1 MADPRPVQ
9 DDRRP
14 DSASSVYFLSLHHS
28 LSILESTLAPIQRH
42 LVEVRPDYALQSIQ
56 QVLQAIETPRQ
67 IILENIHVF
76 GDAIATRWMEWPVEK
91 RREVLSTAW
100 ARVATLQAHIT
111 SPIVDQQL
119 ARLNK
124 ATHCGP
130 DWLHDEAL
138 YCDAS
143 TFLRLL
149 DVRAK
154 NPPSRWA
161 AFDCRQQ
168 IDDDDDQNPL
178 PLLWS
183 DLYLHLCGSNYGQKA
198 EDDAKLA
205 GTWTIAAYRYGL
217 STAHNQYKI
226 MQTLRFVSK
235 AIVADSKPS
244 SYREWTAL
252 AANGFQDHDVVTPAG
267 SYFDQ
272 CTSSPPVLDLAELAA
287 TIDRQVQ
294 RLLDEIKM
302 MQTDPSYMQHYVS
315 RLKADAAIDEGQV
328 PAEQQSMIIARMFL
342 SDWSENLLIW
352 RRLQLATSQ
361 VLRLVGK
368 SGLCVKPGQGVSAHV
383 HWAITYLLQVAELC
397 LSMQR
402 TRVAQQLP
410 FTRAF
415 HEYFSYS
422 IESQGPVLLK
432 SKYNDAKT
440 KERSAV
446 DWQVT
451 FIHALAKH
459 EVTQDCNVIERA
471 FRRFETAMTSKDH
484 NADIDERLC
493 CLLAD
498 LTITDQLATSV
509 RYCQIG
515 PPIALES
522 GTDTV
527 SFPFHRDIKVSVPAR
542 LASDESTKRI
552 GLQLQTLA
560 RVPWPSG
567 PKDMAWCEKTVP
579 IRQNL
584 RELWDEVRIDLDRA
598 STILIQK
605 QLIVKLDIKY
615 DTQPSHVAVV
625 ERGRAQCYVIS
636 YTPPEA
642 SGNVSVPRVNDTLL
656 DQASSTSREITNSQA
671 QLKSQSFV
679 GSKPNVPP
687 PKLPQRYPTAK
698 PDYPSRISVNKG
710 SFTVLQGIFR
720 TVNYQGKKSLEW
732 SLLVK
737 TMRKAGCKVEPQRGS
752 AWSFEYGKSMIS
764 LHRPHPKSYYEHQ
777 EVRKVAY
784 RLFWNFGWTAASFVL
799 EEKNED

>member
-1 MADPRPVQ
+1 MA
-9 DDRRP
+9 
-14 DSASSVYFLSLHHS
+14 A
-28 LSILESTLAPIQRH
+28 
-42 LVEVRPDYALQSIQ
+42 
-56 QVLQAIETPRQ
+56 
-67 IILENIHVF
+67 
-76 GDAIATRWMEWPVEK
+76 RWMEWPVEK
-91 RREVLSTAW
+91 RRDVLCTAW
-100 ARVATLQAHIT
+100 ARVATSQARVT

-119 ARLNK
+119 AHLNK
-124 ATHCGP
+124 TTHNGP

-138 YCDAS
+138 YRDAS
-143 TFLRLL
+143 TFHRLL
-149 DVRAK
+149 DVRAN

-168 IDDDDDQNPL
+168 IDNDDDHLDPP

-183 DLYLHLCGSNYGQKA
+183 DLYLHLCGPHYGQKA
-198 EDDAKLA
+198 EDDANLA
-205 GTWTIAAYRYGL
+205 STWTIAACRYGL

-226 MQTLRFVSK
+226 MQTLRFACK
-235 AIVADSKPS
+235 AIVANAKPS
-244 SYREWTAL
+244 DCKEWTAL
-252 AANGFQDHDVVTPAG
+252 AANGFRDHDVVTLAG
-267 SYFDQ
+267 SYFEQ
-272 CTSSPPVLDLAELAA
+272 CTSSPPVLDLAEFAA
-287 TIDRQVQ
+287 TIDGQVQ
-294 RLLDEIKM
+294 GLLDEIKM

-328 PAEQQSMIIARMFL
+328 PVGQQSIITARMFL

-352 RRLQLATSQ
+352 RRLHLETSQ
-361 VLRLVGK
+361 VLRVVGK
-368 SGLCVKPGQGVSAHV
+368 SGLCIEPGQGVSAHV

-397 LSMQR
+397 LSMRR
-402 TRVAQQLP
+402 TRVTQQLP

-432 SKYNDAKT
+432 SKYGDAKT

-446 DWQVT
+446 DWQAT
-451 FIHALAKH
+451 FIDALAKH
-459 EVTQDCNVIERA
+459 EATQDCNVIERA
-471 FRRFETAMTSKDH
+471 FRRFETVMTSRDH
-484 NADIDERLC
+484 NADIDGRLC

-498 LTITDQLATSV
+498 LAITDQIATSV

-515 PPIALES
+515 QPIAPKS

-527 SFPFHRDIKVSVPAR
+527 SLPFHRDMKVSVPAR

-552 GLQLQTLA
+552 GLQLENLG
-560 RVPWPSG
+560 RVVWPSE
-567 PKDMAWCEKTVP
+567 PKDMAWYEKTVL
-579 IRQNL
+579 IRQTL
-584 RELWDEVRIDLDRA
+584 RELWDEVRNNLDRA
-598 STILIQK
+598 STILTQK
-605 QLIVKLDIKY
+605 QLIVKLNIDY

-625 ERGRAQCYVIS
+625 ERQRAQCYAIS
-636 YTPPEA
+636 YPTPEA
-642 SGNVSVPRVNDTLL
+642 SDIVSVPRVNDTLL
-656 DQASSTSREITNSQA
+656 DQASSTSRKITNSAA
-671 QLKSQSFV
+671 QLKSQPSV
-679 GSKPNVPP
+679 GNKSNVPP
-687 PKLPQRYPTAK
+687 PKLPQKKPTTKPHYP
-698 PDYPSRISVNKG
+698 DRIPINKA

-737 TMRKAGCKVEPQRGS
+737 TMRKAGCRVKPQRGS

-799 EEKNED
+799 EDKDR